1 MDRRSLLDRAAKSAE
16 ERVLLGHILDK
27 YDQCRQR
34 NLPTNTAFLSPAE
47 AQGARDLLR
56 AAAIHEGFAL
66 LGGYEG
72 AERRMLFFLPDWQEE
87 ADASDAMAFLR
98 AAWHESEHPTHR
110 DLLGSLMALGVERET
125 LGDILVSEG
134 SADLIVSAGVAQ
146 YLLDN
151 WTGAGRTALR
161 LTAIG
166 ADALRV
172 PEQKVKEIRDTVA
185 TLRLDA
191 VTAAGFSVSRGKA
204 AELIAAG
211 RVQKNYREVTKGDA
225 SVAQGDVISARGLGK
240 FEVAEVGG
248 LSKKGAHGHSAAPVS
263 VRRSKME
270 QKKIDRIN
278 ELAKLAKERELT
290 DEEKVERAALRQ
302 EYVNSVLG
310 DLRNQLNNTYVMDE
324 KGNKTKLTQW
334 SEDHKLSK

>member
-72 AERRMLFFLPDWQEE
+72 A

-191 VTAAGFSVSRGKA
+191 VTAAGFSMSRGKA

-248 LSKKGAHGHSAAPVS
+248 LSKKGRTGILL
-263 VRRSKME
+263 RRY
-270 QKKIDRIN
+270 
-278 ELAKLAKERELT
+278 L
-290 DEEKVERAALRQ
+290 
-302 EYVNSVLG
+302 
-310 DLRNQLNNTYVMDE
+310 
-324 KGNKTKLTQW
+324 
-334 SEDHKLSK
+334 

>member
-87 ADASDAMAFLR
+87 ADASDAMVFLR

-125 LGDILVSEG
+125 

-191 VTAAGFSVSRGKA
+191 VTAAGFSMSRGKA

-225 SVAQGDVISARGLGK
+225 SVTQGDVISARGLGK

-248 LSKKGAHGHSAAPVS
+248 LSKKGRTGILL
-263 VRRSKME
+263 RRY
-270 QKKIDRIN
+270 
-278 ELAKLAKERELT
+278 L
-290 DEEKVERAALRQ
+290 
-302 EYVNSVLG
+302 
-310 DLRNQLNNTYVMDE
+310 
-324 KGNKTKLTQW
+324 
-334 SEDHKLSK
+334 

>member
-166 ADALRV
+166 ADALRGTWV
-172 PEQKVKEIRDTVA
+172 QVSAIILALITVFVGSYMGTTGHGGDAAARRRDRRGLFHEPRQGCGADRRGTCA
-185 TLRLDA
+185 EKL
-191 VTAAGFSVSRGKA
+191 SRGHQGRR
-204 AELIAAG
+204 ERGTGRRHFRAG
-211 RVQKNYREVTKGDA
+211 T
-225 SVAQGDVISARGLGK
+225 GK
-240 FEVAEVGG
+240 
-248 LSKKGAHGHSAAPVS
+248 
-263 VRRSKME
+263 
-270 QKKIDRIN
+270 I
-278 ELAKLAKERELT
+278 
-290 DEEKVERAALRQ
+290 
-302 EYVNSVLG
+302 
-310 DLRNQLNNTYVMDE
+310 
-324 KGNKTKLTQW
+324 
-334 SEDHKLSK
+334 

>member
-1 MDRRSLLDRAAKSAE
+1 MMDRRQLLDRAARNGD
-16 ERVLLGHILDK
+16 ERVLLAHILDK
-27 YDQCRQR
+27 CEQSR
-34 NLPTNTAFLSPAE
+34 NRNIPSATDFLSPAE
-47 AQGARDLLR
+47 QRSAQDLLH
-56 AAAIHEGFAL
+56 AAAIHDGCAFCGGF
-66 LGGYEG
+66 ER
-72 AERRMLFFLPDWQEE
+72 AERRMLLFLPDWQEE

-151 WTGAGRTALR
+151 WTGAGRTVLR

-248 LSKKGAHGHSAAPVS
+248 LSKKGRTGILL
-263 VRRSKME
+263 RRY
-270 QKKIDRIN
+270 
-278 ELAKLAKERELT
+278 L
-290 DEEKVERAALRQ
+290 
-302 EYVNSVLG
+302 
-310 DLRNQLNNTYVMDE
+310 
-324 KGNKTKLTQW
+324 
-334 SEDHKLSK
+334 

>member
-1 MDRRSLLDRAAKSAE
+1 MDRQSLLDRAAKSAE

-87 ADASDAMAFLR
+87 VDASDAMAFLR

-191 VTAAGFSVSRGKA
+191 VTAAGFSMSRGKA

-248 LSKKGAHGHSAAPVS
+248 LSKKGRTGILL
-263 VRRSKME
+263 RRY
-270 QKKIDRIN
+270 
-278 ELAKLAKERELT
+278 L
-290 DEEKVERAALRQ
+290 
-302 EYVNSVLG
+302 
-310 DLRNQLNNTYVMDE
+310 
-324 KGNKTKLTQW
+324 
-334 SEDHKLSK
+334 

>member
-87 ADASDAMAFLR
+87 VDAPDAMAFLR

-151 WTGAGRTALR
+151 WTGAG
-161 LTAIG
+161 
-166 ADALRV
+166 
-172 PEQKVKEIRDTVA
+172 
-185 TLRLDA
+185 
-191 VTAAGFSVSRGKA
+191 
-204 AELIAAG
+204 
-211 RVQKNYREVTKGDA
+211 
-225 SVAQGDVISARGLGK
+225 ARRC
-240 FEVAEVGG
+240 A
-248 LSKKGAHGHSAAPVS
+248 
-263 VRRSKME
+263 
-270 QKKIDRIN
+270 
-278 ELAKLAKERELT
+278 
-290 DEEKVERAALRQ
+290 
-302 EYVNSVLG
+302 
-310 DLRNQLNNTYVMDE
+310 
-324 KGNKTKLTQW
+324 
-334 SEDHKLSK
+334 

>member
-1 MDRRSLLDRAAKSAE
+1 MDRRQLLDRAAQSGE
-16 ERVLLGHILDK
+16 ERVLLAHILDK
-27 YDQCRQR
+27 CEQSRQR
-34 NLPTNTAFLSPAE
+34 NIPAATDFLSPAE
-47 AQGARDLLR
+47 QRAAQELLH
-56 AAAIHEGFAL
+56 AAAIHEGYAFR
-66 LGGYEG
+66 GGYER
-72 AERRMLFFLPDWQEE
+72 AERKMLFFLPDWQEE

-166 ADALRV
+166 ADALRA
-172 PEQKVKEIRDTVA
+172 PERKVKEIRDTVA

-191 VTAAGFSVSRGKA
+191 VTAAGFSMSRGKA

-248 LSKKGAHGHSAAPVS
+248 LSKKGRTGILL
-263 VRRSKME
+263 RRY
-270 QKKIDRIN
+270 
-278 ELAKLAKERELT
+278 L
-290 DEEKVERAALRQ
+290 
-302 EYVNSVLG
+302 
-310 DLRNQLNNTYVMDE
+310 
-324 KGNKTKLTQW
+324 
-334 SEDHKLSK
+334 

>member
-191 VTAAGFSVSRGKA
+191 VTAAGFSMSRGKA
-204 AELIAAG
+204 AEYISAG
-211 RVQKNYREVTKGDA
+211 KCELNYAPCVKGDKQTA
-225 SVAQGDVISARGLGK
+225 ESDVITVRGLGK
-240 FEVAEVGG
+240 IRLDAVGG
-248 LSKKGAHGHSAAPVS
+248 NTKKG
-263 VRRSKME
+263 
-270 QKKIDRIN
+270 RIC
-278 ELAKLAKERELT
+278 
-290 DEEKVERAALRQ
+290 VEITRFL
-302 EYVNSVLG
+302 
-310 DLRNQLNNTYVMDE
+310 
-324 KGNKTKLTQW
+324 
-334 SEDHKLSK
+334 

>member
-34 NLPTNTAFLSPAE
+34 NLPTNTAFLSPAA

-56 AAAIHEGFAL
+56 AAAIHEGFA
-66 LGGYEG
+66 
-72 AERRMLFFLPDWQEE
+72 LFFLPDWQEE

-161 LTAIG
+161 PTAIG

-191 VTAAGFSVSRGKA
+191 VTAAGFSMSRGKA

-248 LSKKGAHGHSAAPVS
+248 LSKKGRTGIPL
-263 VRRSKME
+263 R
-270 QKKIDRIN
+270 
-278 ELAKLAKERELT
+278 REL
-290 DEEKVERAALRQ
+290 
-302 EYVNSVLG
+302 
-310 DLRNQLNNTYVMDE
+310 
-324 KGNKTKLTQW
+324 
-334 SEDHKLSK
+334 

>member
-1 MDRRSLLDRAAKSAE
+1 MDRRQLLDRAAQSGE
-16 ERVLLGHILDK
+16 ERVLLAHILDK
-27 YDQCRQR
+27 CEQSRQR
-34 NLPTNTAFLSPAE
+34 NIPSATDFLSPAE
-47 AQGARDLLR
+47 QRAAQELLH
-56 AAAIHEGFAL
+56 AAAIHEGYAFR
-66 LGGYEG
+66 GGYER
-72 AERRMLFFLPDWQEE
+72 AERKMLFFLPDWQEE

-191 VTAAGFSVSRGKA
+191 VTAAGFSMSRGKA

-248 LSKKGAHGHSAAPVS
+248 LSKKGRTGILL
-263 VRRSKME
+263 RRY
-270 QKKIDRIN
+270 
-278 ELAKLAKERELT
+278 L
-290 DEEKVERAALRQ
+290 
-302 EYVNSVLG
+302 
-310 DLRNQLNNTYVMDE
+310 
-324 KGNKTKLTQW
+324 
-334 SEDHKLSK
+334 

>member
-110 DLLGSLMALGVERET
+110 DLLGSLMALVGLFVVEGLFKFLLPRGVGREGEARAALALGVERET

-134 SADLIVSAGVAQ
+134 SADLVVSAGVAQ

-248 LSKKGAHGHSAAPVS
+248 LSKKGRTALLL
-263 VRRSKME
+263 RRY
-270 QKKIDRIN
+270 
-278 ELAKLAKERELT
+278 L
-290 DEEKVERAALRQ
+290 
-302 EYVNSVLG
+302 
-310 DLRNQLNNTYVMDE
+310 
-324 KGNKTKLTQW
+324 
-334 SEDHKLSK
+334 

>member
-1 MDRRSLLDRAAKSAE
+1 MDRRQLLDRAAQSGE
-16 ERVLLGHILDK
+16 ERVLLAHILDK
-27 YDQCRQR
+27 CEQSRQR
-34 NLPTNTAFLSPAE
+34 NIPAATDFLSPAE
-47 AQGARDLLR
+47 QRAAQELLH
-56 AAAIHEGFAL
+56 AAAIHEGYAFR
-66 LGGYEG
+66 GGYER
-72 AERRMLFFLPDWQEE
+72 AERKMLFFLPDWQEE

-134 SADLIVSAGVAQ
+134 SADLILSAGVAQ

-191 VTAAGFSVSRGKA
+191 VTAAGFSMSRGKA

-248 LSKKGAHGHSAAPVS
+248 LSKKGRTGILL
-263 VRRSKME
+263 RRY
-270 QKKIDRIN
+270 
-278 ELAKLAKERELT
+278 L
-290 DEEKVERAALRQ
+290 
-302 EYVNSVLG
+302 
-310 DLRNQLNNTYVMDE
+310 
-324 KGNKTKLTQW
+324 
-334 SEDHKLSK
+334 